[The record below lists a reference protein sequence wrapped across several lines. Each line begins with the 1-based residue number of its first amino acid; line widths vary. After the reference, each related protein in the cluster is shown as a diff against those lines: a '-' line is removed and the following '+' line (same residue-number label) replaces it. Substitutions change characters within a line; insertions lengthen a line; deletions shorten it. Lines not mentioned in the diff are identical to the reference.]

1 LTVVIKNLRE
11 CQPVQEFDFRV
22 DRKSPLGNPF
32 TTGKYSRD
40 IVCDMYEE
48 HFHNVMLKDSE
59 VQRCLDRIIEAH
71 RVYGGVNLFCW
82 CVPLRCHA
90 ETIKRYLEEY
100 IAKNP

>member
-1 LTVVIKNLRE
+1 MTVVIKNLRMH
-11 CQPVQEFDFRV
+11 QPVQEFDFRV

-32 TTGKYSRD
+32 RESGSRD
-40 IVCDMYEE
+40 AVCDMYEE
-48 HFHNVMLKDSE
+48 HFHSVMLKDSG
-59 VQRCLDRIIEAH
+59 VQRYLDRIIEAH